1 MDSRS
6 ELSPTDA
13 TRSDSTARESERSAA
28 QTGAVEEAGRHTAGA
43 RVLIIDDE
51 PQIQRAIRTHLGGL
65 HFAVEGA
72 ATGAEGMDEVARWHP
87 DVVILD
93 LSLPDMD
100 GIEVCRQL
108 RTWSQVPI
116 IVLSVRSADADKV
129 AALEL
134 GADDY
139 LTKPFSSQELV
150 ARVRVALRHAAR
162 GAGSSEAQ
170 FQTGGLVLDFN
181 RRRVTV
187 DGREIHLTPTEYEVL
202 KYLAMNAGKVITHH
216 TLLRAVWGPNYES
229 EDHYLHVFIGQVR
242 RKIES
247 VPTRPQYLLTE
258 PGIGYRLRMP
268 D

>member
-1 MDSRS
+1 MQLPID
-6 ELSPTDA
+6 LSLT
-13 TRSDSTARESERSAA
+13 DSTSHAPAPADEVPQVAGAGPEATSARR
-28 QTGAVEEAGRHTAGA
+28 AGGA

-51 PQIQRAIRTHLGGL
+51 KEIQRAVRTHLGAL

-72 ATGAEGMDEVARWHP
+72 TTGAEGMDLVARWHP
-87 DVVILD
+87 EVVILD
-93 LSLPDMD
+93 LSLPDID
-100 GIEVCRQL
+100 GIDVCREL

-116 IVLSVRSADADKV
+116 IVLSVRSDDANKV

-139 LTKPFSSQELV
+139 LTKPFSPQELA

-170 FQTGGLVLDFN
+170 FETGGLVIDFT
-181 RRRVTV
+181 RRQVTV
-187 DGREIHLTPTEYEVL
+187 DGREVHLTPTEYEML
-202 KYLAMNAGKVITHH
+202 KFLAMNAGKVITHH
-216 TLLRAVWGPNYES
+216 TLLRAVWGPEYET
-229 EDHYLHVFIGQVR
+229 EDHYLHVFTGQLR
-242 RKIES
+242 RKIEP
-247 VPTRPQYLLTE
+247 VPTRPHYLLTE

>member
-1 MDSRS
+1 MQLEPSQPASDQPSADAPAAS
-6 ELSPTDA
+6 ESGGAP
-13 TRSDSTARESERSAA
+13 ARRAS
-28 QTGAVEEAGRHTAGA
+28 GA

-51 PQIQRAIRTHLGGL
+51 PQIQRAIRTYLGGL
-65 HFAVEGA
+65 QFAVEGA
-72 ATGAEGMDEVARWHP
+72 TTGVHGMSLVASWHP

-93 LSLPDMD
+93 LALPDMD
-100 GIEVCRQL
+100 GIEVCREL

-116 IVLSVRSADADKV
+116 IVLSVRADDANKV

-162 GAGSSEAQ
+162 GAGSSVAL
-170 FQTGGLVLDFN
+170 FQTGGLALDFD
-181 RRRVTV
+181 RRQVTV
-187 DGREIHLTPTEYEVL
+187 DGREVHLTPTEYEVL
-202 KYLAMNAGKVITHH
+202 KYLATNAGKVITHH
-216 TLLRAVWGPNYES
+216 TLLRAVWGPQYET
-229 EDHYLHVFIGQVR
+229 EDHYLHVFIGQLR
-242 RKIES
+242 RKIEP

-258 PGIGYRLRMP
+258 PGIGYRLRLP

>member
-1 MDSRS
+1 MQTQFDRS
-6 ELSPTDA
+6 GASAVPDEPPTDEA
-13 TRSDSTARESERSAA
+13 VTAEPAA
-28 QTGAVEEAGRHTAGA
+28 EVGAARRQSGA

-51 PQIQRAIRTHLGGL
+51 LEIQRAVRTYLAALRFG
-65 HFAVEGA
+65 VEGA
-72 ATGAEGMDEVARWHP
+72 TTGAEGMDLVTRWHP

-100 GIEVCRQL
+100 GIEVCREL

-116 IVLSVRSADADKV
+116 IVLSVRADDANKV

-139 LTKPFSSQELV
+139 LTKPFSPKELV

-162 GAGSSEAQ
+162 GAGSNEAQ
-170 FQTGGLVLDFN
+170 FESGGLVIDFD
-181 RRRVTV
+181 RRQVTV
-187 DGREIHLTPTEYEVL
+187 DGREIHLTPTEYEML

-216 TLLRAVWGPNYES
+216 TLLRAVWGPQYES
-229 EDHYLHVFIGQVR
+229 EDHYLHVFIGQLR
-242 RKIES
+242 RKIEPS
-247 VPTRPQYLLTE
+247 PTRPQYLLTE